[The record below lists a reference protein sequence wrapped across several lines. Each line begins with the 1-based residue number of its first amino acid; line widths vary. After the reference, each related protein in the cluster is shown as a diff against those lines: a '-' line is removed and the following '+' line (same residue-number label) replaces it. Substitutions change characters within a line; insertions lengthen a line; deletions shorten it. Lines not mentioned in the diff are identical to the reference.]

1 MIVLD
6 NHLPADDSHEKSCLI
21 VIFGKKN
28 DKICN
33 CRLLQIIGG
42 ALWLNSML
50 TLLAGLE
57 VYIFCKIL
65 SNLILYFVYDASSKG
80 YGDAAHM
87 TL

>member
-1 MIVLD
+1 MIVLE

-21 VIFGKKN
+21 VIFEKTTKFVIVVCCKFWLYG
-28 DKICN
+28 
-33 CRLLQIIGG
+33 
-42 ALWLNSML
+42 LNSML

-57 VYIFCKIL
+57 VYIFCKTL

-87 TL
+87 ML